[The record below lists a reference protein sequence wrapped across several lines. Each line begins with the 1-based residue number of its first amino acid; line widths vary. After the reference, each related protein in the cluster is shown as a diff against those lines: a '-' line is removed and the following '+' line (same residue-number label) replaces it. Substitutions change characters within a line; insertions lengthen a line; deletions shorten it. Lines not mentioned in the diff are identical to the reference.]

1 MALYDMLRNAQQVS
15 LLDID
20 HRQSLLAGDYDLL
33 GKEGEPGA
41 RVAVA
46 ADRAAFVR
54 TFYDYAKA
62 NPNGQ
67 PQLWTEWLK
76 SQP

>member
-1 MALYDMLRNAQQVS
+1 MLRNASQVS

-46 ADRAAFVR
+46 AERADFVR
-54 TFYDYAKA
+54 AFYDYAKA
-62 NPNGQ
+62 NPNGR
-67 PQLWTEWLK
+67 PLLWSEWLK
-76 SQP
+76 AKS